1 MPSALDKTY
10 SLAMNSSKNLLI
22 AILIG
27 LIALT
32 LSTQNSSGAP
42 AKTYDAVMLA
52 EYVECLYYDNTTF
65 LGYVTTCDKYKPR
78 LTVKTY
84 DAVKLA
90 EYSACL
96 FHYRQTTSVLTRVHS
111 WECNSFKPK
120 G

>member
-1 MPSALDKTY
+1 
-10 SLAMNSSKNLLI
+10 MNNLKNFLI

-27 LIALT
+27 LLALT
-32 LSTQNSSGAP
+32 LSTQNSNGAP

-65 LGYVTTCDKYKPR
+65 LGYVTTCERYKPR

-84 DAVKLA
+84 DALKLA

-96 FHYRQTTSVLTRVHS
+96 FHYRLTNAVLTRVHS

>member
-1 MPSALDKTY
+1 MK
-10 SLAMNSSKNLLI
+10 NFKNLLI
-22 AILIG
+22 AVLIG
-27 LIALT
+27 LLALT
-32 LSTQNSSGAP
+32 LSTQNSNGASV
-42 AKTYDAVMLA
+42 KTYDAVMLA
-52 EYVECLYYDNTTF
+52 EYVECLNHDNSTF

-84 DAVKLA
+84 DAIKLA

-96 FHYRQTTSVLTRVHS
+96 FHYRQTTAVLTRVHS